1 MDNGDEYKD
10 YNLEQYDID
19 WIVYQQEYY
28 EHK

>member
-1 MDNGDEYKD
+1 MENGDEYNNYD
-10 YNLEQYDID
+10 LEQYDID